1 MAKFLHAMI
10 RVLDLDRSINFYQQA
25 LGFEVTAKRVFDDFS
40 LVYLGNAESPVE
52 LELTLNHG
60 RTDAYSHGTGYGHIA
75 VCVEDVVAEHARF
88 KSLGFEPRDLV
99 ELSDGKTMSA
109 KFFFVTDPD
118 GYEIEVLQAA

>member
-1 MAKFLHAMI
+1 MAKFLHTMI